1 MQTERSRALFA
12 EARTLI
18 PGGVNSPVRA
28 FTAVGGE
35 PLFLSR
41 GEGAHVW
48 DADGNRFIDY
58 LGSWGPLIAGHA
70 HPRILAAIAE
80 TAAKGTSF
88 GAPTELEVRLAR
100 KVVGRV
106 PSIEKVRM
114 VNSGTEATLSA
125 IRLARAHTG
134 RDRVVK
140 VEGCYHGHV
149 DALLVS
155 AGSGVATLSIPGT
168 PGIPAAVAAQ
178 TTVVPFNDLD
188 ALRAVLEAQGREIAC
203 VILEPIAG
211 NMGVV
216 PPRPGY
222 LAGVRELT
230 RAHGVVFILDEV
242 MTGFRVAAGGWASLS
257 EQRGEPIDADLYTFG
272 KVMGGGL
279 PAAAFGGAA
288 QIMAQLAPA
297 GPVYQAGTLSG
308 NPLACA
314 AGLATLRLCTDDLY
328 ARLDR
333 TAAVL
338 GTLATDA
345 LTAAGVPHRLQ
356 RAGNMF
362 SVFFTD
368 AEVRDYDSA
377 KTQDTSAFRAFFHTM
392 LAHGVYLPPSAFEAW
407 FVSDALDD
415 EALEIVAKALPRA
428 AAAAAESAGGGAAAE
443 GAGGGAGAARV
454 AP

>member
-35 PLFLSR
+35 PLFLAR
-41 GEGAHVW
+41 GAGAHVW
-48 DADGNRFIDY
+48 DVDGNRFIDY

-70 HPRILAAIAE
+70 HPKVLAAIAE
-80 TAAKGTSF
+80 TAANGTSF
-88 GAPTELEVRLAR
+88 GAPTEMEVRLAR
-100 KVVGRV
+100 KVVSRV
-106 PSIEKVRM
+106 PSIEKIRM

-134 RDRVVK
+134 RDLVVK
-140 VEGCYHGHV
+140 VDGCYHGHV
-149 DALLVS
+149 DSLLVN

-168 PGIPAAVAAQ
+168 PGIPAVVAAQ

-188 ALRAVLEAQGREIAC
+188 ALRAVLDTQGREIAC

-242 MTGFRVAAGGWASLS
+242 MTGFRVHAGGAQVLYDV
-257 EQRGEPIDADLYTFG
+257 EPDLTTLG
-272 KVMGGGL
+272 KVIGGGL
-279 PAAAFGGAA
+279 PVGAYGGRAE
-288 QIMAQLAPA
+288 IMDKVSPQ

-308 NPLACA
+308 NPLAMS
-314 AGLATLRLCTDDLY
+314 AGLATLALTEEPGFY
-328 ARLDR
+328 ARLEALSARLADGLAEG
-333 TAAVL
+333 AA
-338 GTLATDA
+338 
-345 LTAAGVPHRLQ
+345 AAGVPVTSHRVGSMQ
-356 RAGNMF
+356 CT
-362 SVFFTD
+362 FFTPGPVSD
-368 AEVRDYDSA
+368 WKSA
-377 KTQDTSAFRAFFHTM
+377 SASDTRAYAAFFRA
-392 LAHGVYLPPSAFEAW
+392 LLERGVYVAPSQYEAL
-407 FVSDALDD
+407 FVSAAHTEADIDAT
-415 EALEIVAKALPRA
+415 IA
-428 AAAAAESAGGGAAAE
+428 AAREAFAAVAH
-443 GAGGGAGAARV
+443 AR
-454 AP
+454 

>member
-1 MQTERSRALFA
+1 MRTERSRALLA

-28 FTAVGGE
+28 FAAVGGE
-35 PLFLSR
+35 PLFLAR

-48 DADGNRFIDY
+48 DVDGNRFIDY

-70 HPRILAAIAE
+70 HPRVLAALAE
-80 TAAKGTSF
+80 TAAHGTSF

-100 KVVGRV
+100 KVVSRV
-106 PSIEKVRM
+106 PSIEKIRM

-140 VEGCYHGHV
+140 VDGCYHGHV
-149 DALLVS
+149 DSLLVN

-188 ALRAVLEAQGREIAC
+188 ALRAVLEAQGREVAC

-242 MTGFRVAAGGWASLS
+242 MTGFRVHAGGAQVLY
-257 EQRGEPIDADLYTFG
+257 GIEPDLTTLG
-272 KVMGGGL
+272 KVIGGGL
-279 PAAAFGGAA
+279 PVGAYGGRAE
-288 QIMAQLAPA
+288 IMDRVSPQ

-308 NPLACA
+308 NPLAMS
-314 AGLATLRLCTDDLY
+314 AGLATLSLTEAPGFYEHLERLA
-328 ARLDR
+328 ARLADG
-333 TAAVL
+333 L
-338 GTLATDA
+338 
-345 LTAAGVPHRLQ
+345 
-356 RAGNMF
+356 
-362 SVFFTD
+362 
-368 AEVRDYDSA
+368 
-377 KTQDTSAFRAFFHTM
+377 
-392 LAHGVYLPPSAFEAW
+392 
-407 FVSDALDD
+407 
-415 EALEIVAKALPRA
+415 A
-428 AAAAAESAGGGAAAE
+428 AAAAAAGVPVTCHRVGSMQCVFFTPGPVLDWRSASASDTRAYATFFRGLLERGVYVAPSQYEALFVSAAHTEDDMDATVAAARE
-443 GAGGGAGAARV
+443 AFAEVARGR
-454 AP
+454 

>member
-1 MQTERSRALFA
+1 MPPAAMPGTLPMQTERSRALLA
-12 EARTLI
+12 EALRLI

-35 PLFLSR
+35 PLFLAR
-41 GEGAHVW
+41 GAGAHVW
-48 DADGNRFIDY
+48 DVDGNRFIDY

-70 HPRILAAIAE
+70 HPKVLAAIAE
-80 TAAKGTSF
+80 TAAHGTSF

-100 KVVGRV
+100 KVVSRV
-106 PSIEKVRM
+106 PSIEKIRM

-168 PGIPAAVAAQ
+168 PGIPDAVAAQ

-188 ALRAVLEAQGREIAC
+188 ALRAVLAAQGREIAC
-203 VILEPIAG
+203 VILEPNAG

-242 MTGFRVAAGGWASLS
+242 MTGFRVHAGGAQVLY
-257 EQRGEPIDADLYTFG
+257 GIEPDLTTLG
-272 KVMGGGL
+272 KVIGGGL
-279 PAAAFGGAA
+279 PVGAYGGRAE
-288 QIMAQLAPA
+288 IMDKVSPQ

-308 NPLACA
+308 NPLAMS
-314 AGLATLRLCTDDLY
+314 AGLANLELTEAPGFY
-328 ARLDR
+328 ARLETLSARLADGLAEG
-333 TAAVL
+333 AA
-338 GTLATDA
+338 
-345 LTAAGVPHRLQ
+345 AAGVPVTFHRVGSMQ
-356 RAGNMF
+356 CA
-362 SVFFTD
+362 FFTAGPVSD
-368 AEVRDYDSA
+368 WKSA
-377 KTQDTSAFRAFFHTM
+377 SISDTRAFAAYFRA
-392 LAHGVYLPPSAFEAW
+392 LLERGVYIAPSQYEAL
-407 FVSDALDD
+407 FVSAAHTEADIDAT
-415 EALEIVAKALPRA
+415 IA
-428 AAAAAESAGGGAAAE
+428 AAREAFTAAARTRSA
-443 GAGGGAGAARV
+443 
-454 AP
+454 